1 MRKFPLLFAALLT
14 AGFALCSCSDDED
27 STKSTWE
34 RYEDYRNA
42 NISWVDQQEAR
53 TNADGTKYFSR
64 IIPQWNPNDY
74 ILIHWFNDRST
85 TAGNLQPLY
94 TSSVRCRYV
103 GRNYQGVVFDAD
115 STSASGSL
123 FKISNLIPGWQTALQ
138 NMHVGD
144 TVEIV
149 LPYRQA
155 YDSQQAN
162 NLLLPYSALRFNLR
176 LLDIPAYE
184 VRP

>member
-1 MRKFPLLFAALLT
+1 M
-14 AGFALCSCSDDED
+14 
-27 STKSTWE
+27 
-34 RYEDYRNA
+34 
-42 NISWVDQQEAR
+42 
-53 TNADGTKYFSR
+53 
-64 IIPQWNPNDY
+64 
-74 ILIHWFNDRST
+74 
-85 TAGNLQPLY
+85 
-94 TSSVRCRYV
+94 

-115 STSASGSL
+115 STSATGSL